1 MSLAADI
8 YYFLLI
14 LYDVS
19 WLPFGFVFLQTNV
32 EKASQDER
40 REINRAILAVNSPR
54 AKMNKKK

>member
-8 YYFLLI
+8 YYFLLMYRGYH
-14 LYDVS
+14 LV
-19 WLPFGFVFLQTNV
+19 LFFLQTNV

-40 REINRAILAVNSPR
+40 REINRATLAVNSPR